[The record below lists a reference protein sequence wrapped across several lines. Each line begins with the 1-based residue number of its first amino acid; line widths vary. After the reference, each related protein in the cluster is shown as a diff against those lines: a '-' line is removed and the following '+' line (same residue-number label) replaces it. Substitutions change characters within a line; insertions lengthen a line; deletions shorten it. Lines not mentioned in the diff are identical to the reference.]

1 MKCTWLRETITD
13 SRTKKA
19 SAKRVV
25 MLMAGF
31 AFSVSVVILSVST
44 LCGFSASGEL
54 AAVSAALAGLAGY
67 GYVNGKLAER
77 QTSREP

>member
-1 MKCTWLRETITD
+1 MWLRETITD

-25 MLMAGF
+25 MLLAGV
-31 AFSVSVVILSVST
+31 AFSVSVIVLSVST
-44 LCGFSASGEL
+44 LFGHAVSGEL

-67 GYVNGKLAER
+67 GYVNGKMAER
-77 QTSREP
+77 QPVSEKE